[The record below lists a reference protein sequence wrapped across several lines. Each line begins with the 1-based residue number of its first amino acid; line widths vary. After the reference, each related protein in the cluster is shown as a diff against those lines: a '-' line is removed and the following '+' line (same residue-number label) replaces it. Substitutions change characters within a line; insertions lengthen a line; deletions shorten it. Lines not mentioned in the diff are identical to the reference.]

1 MWLLNNAQ
9 DVLRLFCATSAVL
22 KLHNSKTGQFFPFGR
37 SFIALRTFNLAHLH
51 HLKHSVWA
59 FLKYL
64 PICWLNTAS
73 LLEIVLFSLTFC
85 FCARVFR
92 LCLALICHCLPD
104 KHNHEILELWNGV
117 LSFNKEQVAF
127 GTNSTWFCWWC
138 NVKPSDATV
147 LFCHVMFFTV
157 TIH

>member
-85 FCARVFR
+85 FAPECSDFVW
-92 LCLALICHCLPD
+92 LWYVIVCLISIIMRFLNYEMVSWALTRSKLP
-104 KHNHEILELWNGV
+104 LEQIQLDSV
-117 LSFNKEQVAF
+117 D
-127 GTNSTWFCWWC
+127 
-138 NVKPSDATV
+138 DA
-147 LFCHVMFFTV
+147 M
-157 TIH
+157 